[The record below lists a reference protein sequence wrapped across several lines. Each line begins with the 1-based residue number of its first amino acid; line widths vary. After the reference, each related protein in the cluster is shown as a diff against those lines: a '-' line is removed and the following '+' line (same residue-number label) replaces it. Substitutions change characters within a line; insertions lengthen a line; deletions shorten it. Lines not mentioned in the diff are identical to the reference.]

1 MFRKSFY
8 ILVFMLIMAS
18 YSVGFGFDNPTA
30 APVSASE
37 IIVAEPVSSEI
48 YNTKNLFLSI
58 NINNT
63 AIVEAPITV
72 SLVEI
77 GQKLSFID
85 EISADVGVSVLRLN
99 SNSAPNTRS
108 VALSRVYST
117 TSNTYSVGFAEEID
131 IINRFFGLKDRLSEI
146 QARMYEINL
155 KYSFDL
161 LIDRSEE
168 ASKMTE
174 DEYSA
179 YLEWLELKS
188 DLNTTKGEYTV
199 LAGKYLAL
207 FETQVYSNS
216 INKMSF
222 NSEIGRLSN
231 GTYALRFIDG
241 NSMLI
246 KQIQFK
252 VVDEETQILPFVPF
266 N

>member
-1 MFRKSFY
+1 
-8 ILVFMLIMAS
+8 
-18 YSVGFGFDNPTA
+18 
-30 APVSASE
+30 
-37 IIVAEPVSSEI
+37 
-48 YNTKNLFLSI
+48 
-58 NINNT
+58 
-63 AIVEAPITV
+63 
-72 SLVEI
+72 
-77 GQKLSFID
+77 
-85 EISADVGVSVLRLN
+85 
-99 SNSAPNTRS
+99 
-108 VALSRVYST
+108 
-117 TSNTYSVGFAEEID
+117 
-131 IINRFFGLKDRLSEI
+131 
-146 QARMYEINL
+146 
-155 KYSFDL
+155 
-161 LIDRSEE
+161 
-168 ASKMTE
+168 MTE